1 VDELL
6 CDASRSSPKETRA
19 LGQACCWPCHE
30 FDAIPGYG
38 TLLIRDG
45 HMKTAS
51 EEKLLAESYRIR
63 AQQLRALAEMD
74 DQLQTREMLLKVAVD
89 YDRVAD
95 RLDAEQRVKVN

>member
-1 VDELL
+1 
-6 CDASRSSPKETRA
+6 
-19 LGQACCWPCHE
+19 
-30 FDAIPGYG
+30 
-38 TLLIRDG
+38 
-45 HMKTAS
+45 MKTAS